1 MSYIKNNFKSQ
12 RSQDAGGSR
21 GGSDS
26 LISLLDIFQIV
37 RRHWL
42 FGAVCGLIVAVAVG
56 AFLLMQPRQYRAES
70 SLVIE
75 LATENIIDVKEV
87 LNTNVQ
93 NNSMLASIMNTHT
106 KRLQSRALA
115 NTVLAA
121 LEREMHD
128 RFVEGY
134 IGPLEELDATKEL
147 PDAVG
152 LLLKQALEVNW
163 EEESQAIQIIITH
176 SDPEVAQAV
185 ANQYVD
191 QYIQYKSEVRSKST
205 GEAVSFL
212 GQEVEELRL
221 DLVEREM
228 TLQEYRDEKNL
239 VTAAR
244 GESIVSQNLT
254 QWSEA
259 VTNARVRLAGV
270 ESRLAQ
276 IRLAE
281 DELAALMNIPFVGGR
296 DDVKEIYAQLQELR
310 REAQVMGEIYLKR
323 HPLMVQNL
331 ASQASVTEALSQAIE
346 QARQEVSV
354 EYHTVVAELKDLET
368 SLAETKQEALQV
380 ELDLI
385 EYRMLDRQVERL
397 RLTYDALSTR
407 YSDTTIAERMD
418 LNTVRALDVAIM
430 PSIPAWPDHQ
440 KIALVMCCLA
450 GVCFVTVPLGVEL
463 VDGRLSSFADVESYS
478 NKPLL
483 GDLRHFPRKSLEE
496 MAHAVFRKDI
506 DLLEPFRSIYS
517 SLRMKTDL
525 GAGPLSLVVTSSLP
539 GEGKSFVSCNLA
551 AAFATHNYRVLLVD
565 CDLRRPSLH
574 QAFGAENEHGL
585 TAWYASLQSDR
596 STQASH
602 ETESLGIV
610 SVHENLSLLTAGKS
624 SDMPTEI
631 LGDSKT
637 AALFERL
644 KQDYDVVIF
653 DTAPVGLFADA
664 TLVADYADS
673 CIFVARQFKV
683 SRAKAR
689 YSIGLMD
696 NLNISVLG
704 VVFNGIRDVTAAVG
718 YGNQASSYYGYGYE
732 RNRKKY
738 NEYYDQ

>member
-1 MSYIKNNFKSQ
+1 
-12 RSQDAGGSR
+12 
-21 GGSDS
+21 
-26 LISLLDIFQIV
+26 
-37 RRHWL
+37 
-42 FGAVCGLIVAVAVG
+42 
-56 AFLLMQPRQYRAES
+56 
-70 SLVIE
+70 
-75 LATENIIDVKEV
+75 
-87 LNTNVQ
+87 
-93 NNSMLASIMNTHT
+93 
-106 KRLQSRALA
+106 
-115 NTVLAA
+115 
-121 LEREMHD
+121 
-128 RFVEGY
+128 
-134 IGPLEELDATKEL
+134 
-147 PDAVG
+147 
-152 LLLKQALEVNW
+152 
-163 EEESQAIQIIITH
+163 
-176 SDPEVAQAV
+176 
-185 ANQYVD
+185 
-191 QYIQYKSEVRSKST
+191 
-205 GEAVSFL
+205 
-212 GQEVEELRL
+212 
-221 DLVEREM
+221 
-228 TLQEYRDEKNL
+228 
-239 VTAAR
+239 
-244 GESIVSQNLT
+244 
-254 QWSEA
+254 
-259 VTNARVRLAGV
+259 
-270 ESRLAQ
+270 
-276 IRLAE
+276 
-281 DELAALMNIPFVGGR
+281 
-296 DDVKEIYAQLQELR
+296 
-310 REAQVMGEIYLKR
+310 
-323 HPLMVQNL
+323 
-331 ASQASVTEALSQAIE
+331 
-346 QARQEVSV
+346 
-354 EYHTVVAELKDLET
+354 VAELKDLET

-430 PSIPAWPDHQ
+430 PSNPAWPDHQ

-450 GVCFVTVPLGVEL
+450 GVCFVAVPLGVEL

-718 YGNQASSYYGYGYE
+718 YGKQASSYYGYGYE

>member
-1 MSYIKNNFKSQ
+1 MKNNLKSQ
-12 RSQDAGGSR
+12 RSHNAGASR

-37 RRHWL
+37 RRHWQ
-42 FGAVCGLIVAVAVG
+42 FGAACGLIVAVAVG
-56 AFLLMQPRQYRAES
+56 AFLLMKPRQYRAES

-75 LATENIIDVKEV
+75 LAPENIIYVKEV

-93 NNSMLASIMNTHT
+93 NNSMLVSIMNTHIE
-106 KRLQSRALA
+106 RLKSRTLA
-115 NTVLAA
+115 NAVLAA
-121 LEREMHD
+121 LDPQMHD
-128 RFVEGY
+128 RFIEGY
-134 IGPLEELDATKEL
+134 VGPLEEFDSTAEL
-147 PDAVG
+147 PDVVR
-152 LLLKQALEVNW
+152 LLLKKALEVNW
-163 EEESQAIQIIITH
+163 EEESQAIQIIINH

-191 QYIQYKSEVRSKST
+191 QYIQYKAEVRSKST
-205 GEAVSFL
+205 GEAISFL

-228 TLQEYRDEKNL
+228 ALQEYRDEKNL
-239 VTAAR
+239 VTAVR

-254 QWSEA
+254 QWSQA

-270 ESRLAQ
+270 ESRLGQ

-281 DELAALMNIPFVGGR
+281 NQLAALMNIPFIGGR
-296 DDVKEIYAQLQELR
+296 ADVKEIYAQLQELR
-310 REAQVMGEIYLKR
+310 REAQVMNETYLSR
-323 HPLMVQNL
+323 HPQMVQNL
-331 ASQASVTEALSQAIE
+331 ASQVSVKEALSQAIE
-346 QARQEVSV
+346 QACQEVSV
-354 EYHTVVAELKDLET
+354 EYHTVVAELKDLEA

-380 ELDLI
+380 EMDLI

-407 YSDTTIAERMD
+407 HSDTTIAERMD
-418 LNTVRALDVAIM
+418 LNTVRVLDLAII
-430 PSIPAWPDHQ
+430 PYNPAWPDHQ
-440 KIALVMCCLA
+440 KIALVMFCLA
-450 GVCFVTVPLGVEL
+450 GVCFVAVPLGFEL

-483 GDLRHFPRKSLEE
+483 GDLRHFPMKSLEE

-525 GAGPLSLVVTSSLP
+525 SAGPLSLVVTSSLP

-574 QAFGAENEHGL
+574 KAFGAEDEHGL
-585 TAWYASLQSDR
+585 TAWYASLQSGR
-596 STQASH
+596 KTQASP
-602 ETESLGIV
+602 ESESLGIV

-624 SDMPTEI
+624 SDIPTEI

-644 KQDYDVVIF
+644 KENFDVVIF
-653 DTAPVGLFADA
+653 DTAPVGLFSDA